1 MLSPEKLAEELRFLV
16 SRSPISPGLP
26 IEVELIANPV
36 AGGFTRSRYAK
47 RRAAE
52 LAALKAFAGALPER
66 EGASGVR
73 LHLTDRAGHAAAIAR
88 EVFATN
94 EASGLR
100 PALRVLV
107 TAGGDGTALEV
118 VSALMDLPLPE
129 RERWLVLRLPLGTGN
144 DGSEGRDLSAALGR
158 LLGTCVAEP
167 RAALLISPDP
177 AGGKSPQWAFN
188 IASLGADAF
197 IAHMTNR
204 LKTSFPGDSYKTM
217 VDLAAVIYDVLW
229 PSKPAT
235 IRSWHEGSGE
245 RLIEGDCLLLA
256 MGASGHRTYG
266 SNKKILPG
274 PDNVCFI
281 PRMSLLGK
289 LAIKGP
295 ISAGEH
301 VKFREV
307 RLFSAERLVVEYPGP
322 LLFQADGEVTRMEP
336 ADFPLEI
343 RLVEG
348 AYRVLGPAAPLS
360 L

>member
-1 MLSPEKLAEELRFLV
+1 MLSPEILAEELRHLL
-16 SRSPISPGLP
+16 SRSPVSPGLS

-36 AGGFTRSRYAK
+36 AGGFTRPRYAK

-52 LAALKAFAGALPER
+52 LATLKVLSEALPER
-66 EGASGVR
+66 EGGCSVR
-73 LHLTDRAGHAAAIAR
+73 LHRTDRAGHAANIAR
-88 EVFATN
+88 EIFA
-94 EASGLR
+94 EAGRAGAR

-118 VSALMDLPLPE
+118 ASALMELPE
-129 RERWLVLRLPLGTGN
+129 EKRNRWLVLRLPLGTGN
-144 DGSEGRDLSAALGR
+144 DGSEGRDLGVALGR
-158 LLGTCVAEP
+158 FLGPCVAEP
-167 RAALLISPDP
+167 RAAILISPNP
-177 AGGKSPQWAFN
+177 SGGKPPQWAFN
-188 IASLGADAF
+188 IASVGADAF

-204 LKTSFPGDSYKTM
+204 LKTRFPGDSYKTM
-217 VDLAAVIYDVLW
+217 VDLAAVIYDLRW
-229 PSKPAT
+229 PSMPAT
-235 IRSWHEGSGE
+235 IRSWHEGAGE

-274 PDNVCFI
+274 QDNVCFI

-307 RLFSAERLVVEYPGP
+307 QLFSADRLVVEYPGP
-322 LLFQADGEVTRMEP
+322 LLFQADGEVTRLEV
-336 ADFPLEI
+336 ADFPLELQRI
-343 RLVEG
+343 EG
-348 AYRVLGPAAPLS
+348 AYRVLGPAATP
-360 L
+360 

>member
-1 MLSPEKLAEELRFLV
+1 MLSPEKLAEELRFLL
-16 SRSPISPGLP
+16 SHSPVSPGLP
-26 IEVELIANPV
+26 IQAELIANPV
-36 AGGFTRSRYAK
+36 AGGFARPRYAG

-52 LAALKAFAGALPER
+52 LATLKVLAGALPLR
-66 EGASGVR
+66 DGPSLVS
-73 LHLTDRAGHAAAIAR
+73 LHLTDRAGHAADIAR
-88 EVFATN
+88 AAFA
-94 EASGLR
+94 EARDSQYPPSLR
-100 PALRVLV
+100 ILI

-118 VSALMDLPLPE
+118 VSALMDLPDEE

-144 DGSEGRDLSAALGR
+144 DGSEGRDLGVALGR
-158 LLGTCVAEP
+158 LLGPCVAEP
-167 RAALLISPDP
+167 RAALLVSPNP
-177 AGGKSPQWAFN
+177 SGGKPTQWAFN

-204 LKTSFPGDSYKTM
+204 LKTRFPGDSYKTM
-217 VDLAAVIYDVLW
+217 VDLAAVIYDLIW

-256 MGASGHRTYG
+256 MGSSGRRTYG

-301 VKFREV
+301 SKFRQV
-307 RLFSAERLVVEYPGP
+307 QLFTSERLVVEYPGP
-322 LLFQADGEVTRMEP
+322 LLFQADGEVTRFEA
-336 ADFPLEI
+336 ADFPLELRRI
-343 RLVEG
+343 EG
-348 AYRVLGPAAPLS
+348 AYRVIGATAKP
-360 L
+360 

>member
-1 MLSPEKLAEELRFLV
+1 MLSPEILAEELRHLI
-16 SRSPISPGLP
+16 SRSPVSPGLP

-36 AGGFTRSRYAK
+36 AGGFTRPRYAK

-52 LAALKAFAGALPER
+52 LSTLKVLSEALPLR
-66 EGASGVR
+66 EGSCSVR
-73 LHLTDRAGHAAAIAR
+73 LHPTDRAGHAAEITR
-88 EVFATN
+88 GIFA
-94 EASGLR
+94 EAKAGGYR

-118 VSALMDLPLPE
+118 VSALMELPDGE
-129 RERWLVLRLPLGTGN
+129 RDRWLVLRLPLGTGN
-144 DGSEGRDLSAALGR
+144 DGSEGRDLGVSLGR
-158 LLGTCVAEP
+158 FLGPCVAEP
-167 RAALLISPDP
+167 RAALLASPNP
-177 AGGKSPQWAFN
+177 AGGKASQWAFN
-188 IASLGADAF
+188 IASVGADAF

-204 LKTSFPGDSYKTM
+204 LKTRFPGDSYKTM
-217 VDLAAVIYDVLW
+217 VDLAAVIYDLLW
-229 PSKPAT
+229 PSKPTT
-235 IRSWHEGSGE
+235 IRVWKEGAGE

-256 MGASGHRTYG
+256 MGASGRRTYG
-266 SNKKILPG
+266 SSKKILPG

-307 RLFSAERLVVEYPGP
+307 QLFSADRLVVEYPGP
-322 LLFQADGEVTRMEP
+322 LLFQADGEVTRFEA
-336 ADFPLEI
+336 ADFPLEL

-348 AYRVLGPAAPLS
+348 AYRVLGVAS
-360 L
+360 E